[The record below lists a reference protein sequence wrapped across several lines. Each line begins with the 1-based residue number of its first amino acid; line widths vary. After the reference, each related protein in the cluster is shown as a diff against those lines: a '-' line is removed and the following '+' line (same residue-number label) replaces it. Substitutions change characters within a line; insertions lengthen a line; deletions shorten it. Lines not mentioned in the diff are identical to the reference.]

1 MQVTTAAGF
10 NRDLLCLTYS
20 ADREWLYAG
29 SSSGDFICVNVRV
42 CLRVCCAVD
51 VCAQFTKPVFVNA
64 TLMQVKTGI
73 MQGSIYTC
81 SGGVTSIV
89 DVTGGSTP
97 GLIVGGG
104 DGSVTVFQGTGKVC
118 TQLCSTHLLCSN
130 EHMISSQDLV
140 DFSRRRFDGAIRS
153 LSACE

>member
-1 MQVTTAAGF
+1 MQTVDVLLQVTTAAGF

-29 SSSGDFICVNVRV
+29 SSSGDFICVNVSA
-42 CLRVCCAVD
+42 CL
-51 VCAQFTKPVFVNA
+51 FVFFFESVSFELE
-64 TLMQVKTGI
+64 TFIQVKTGI

-89 DVTGGSTP
+89 DVTCGSTS

-104 DGSVTVFQGTGKVC
+104 DGSVTVFQGTGKVR
-118 TQLCSTHLLCSN
+118 TLLCSV
-130 EHMISSQDLV
+130 HL
-140 DFSRRRFDGAIRS
+140 RS
-153 LSACE
+153 LKQRIFMAGPC